1 MDSRSKPQAK
11 QDAEKLA
18 AAWLDDVASGRRTM
32 SQRKLSVIEQ
42 QLGGIAT
49 VRKLAKARGVHL
61 LALEDDKG
69 VELIAASTKSFR
81 SIC

>member
-1 MDSRSKPQAK
+1 VKIRSKSQSK

-32 SQRKLSVIEQ
+32 SQRKLTVIEKR
-42 QLGGIAT
+42 LGGIAT

-69 VELIAASTKSFR
+69 NQLIAASNKSFK